1 MTREDAIR
9 RLNGEYDQKQ
19 VRHLTELRAREADI
33 AAKSPEIWQLV
44 SARAALP
51 AASLK
56 LAMSDRRNAR
66 AIADKMRE
74 EGLRLNREIRAKLVD
89 EGYPSDFL
97 SMQYDCPVCRDSGYV
112 GDGVPARACACY
124 EKRLRELMRESD
136 GVAAFDTQNFAAFDE
151 TRIPD
156 EPIKEGGVSQR
167 AVSHPSSRAW

>member
-19 VRHLTELRAREADI
+19 VRHLTELRAREAEI

-56 LAMSDRRNAR
+56 LAMSDRKNAR

-74 EGLRLNREIRAKLVD
+74 EGLRLNREIRAK
-89 EGYPSDFL
+89 
-97 SMQYDCPVCRDSGYV
+97 
-112 GDGVPARACACY
+112 
-124 EKRLRELMRESD
+124 
-136 GVAAFDTQNFAAFDE
+136 
-151 TRIPD
+151 
-156 EPIKEGGVSQR
+156 
-167 AVSHPSSRAW
+167 